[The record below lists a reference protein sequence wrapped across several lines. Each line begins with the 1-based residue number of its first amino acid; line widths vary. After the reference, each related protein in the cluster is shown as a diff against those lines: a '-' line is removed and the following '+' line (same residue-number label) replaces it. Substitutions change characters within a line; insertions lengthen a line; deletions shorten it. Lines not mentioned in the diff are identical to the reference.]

1 MYSELCHPPKKVC
14 QENREY
20 RSSRDSGAPTN
31 KLHANYRNRTKFR
44 LIVGSVLHLKR
55 VYEGGGGSNY
65 LQEKNEYFYAYLSY
79 NFHWNPPHLS

>member
-31 KLHANYRNRTKFR
+31 KLYANYRNRTKFR

-55 VYEGGGGSNY
+55 LYEGGGGNNY
-65 LQEKNEYFYAYLSY
+65 LQ
-79 NFHWNPPHLS
+79 

>member
-1 MYSELCHPPKKVC
+1 MYSKLCHPPKKVC

-55 VYEGGGGSNY
+55 VYEGGGGGAIICNKKMNISM
-65 LQEKNEYFYAYLSY
+65 LI
-79 NFHWNPPHLS
+79 

>member
-31 KLHANYRNRTKFR
+31 KLYANYRNRTKFR

-55 VYEGGGGSNY
+55 VYEGGGGEQLFAIKKMNISM
-65 LQEKNEYFYAYLSY
+65 LV
-79 NFHWNPPHLS
+79 

>member
-31 KLHANYRNRTKFR
+31 KLYANYRNRTKFR

-55 VYEGGGGSNY
+55 VYEGGGEGAIICNKKMNISM
-65 LQEKNEYFYAYLSY
+65 
-79 NFHWNPPHLS
+79 PI